1 MFKETMQT
9 LDRIIE
15 RISYYAVYISGL
27 LAVIMAFMATY
38 GVVRRYVLDNPEPY
52 SYELSPMLLVVG
64 IVLAIPYIQRVGR
77 HLRVD
82 ILAGRFPEGVQ
93 TVLLN
98 ILVPLLAIFYLGLM
112 TWHSWADAMHSLE
125 IGEKTYTAW
134 APPMFPIKIWVPIG
148 VGLLCLVLFAQL
160 CRGIYLLKERIVK
173 TRQ

>member
-1 MFKETMQT
+1 
-9 LDRIIE
+9 
-15 RISYYAVYISGL
+15 
-27 LAVIMAFMATY
+27 MAFMATY
-38 GVVRRYVLDNPEPY
+38 GVMRRYVLDNPEPY
-52 SYELSPMLLVVG
+52 SYELSPMLLVIG

-98 ILVPLLAIFYLGLM
+98 ILVPLLALFYLGLM
-112 TWHSWADAMHSLE
+112 TWYSWADASHSLE

-134 APPMFPIKIWVPIG
+134 APPMFPIKVWVPIG

-160 CRGIYLLKERIVK
+160 CRGIYLLKERIAK
-173 TRQ
+173 MR